1 VPGKEQDCV
10 RYDELKA
17 AIKTQL
23 SARWGPSG
31 DSDSGPSD
39 ADETTTG
46 RLDSLEDGLLASS
59 EAEEEEAHELLARR
73 RRAFYTLLSAELE
86 RVSRQY
92 DASLVQLRRKV
103 ASLLGEARRGS
114 VLDSL
119 QLGAEDAVAA
129 EAATPG
135 ASPSPGGGGGEG
147 VRGGASTRRPGTP
160 GSPPP
165 PLPSQH
171 QQQLDR
177 AFRRV
182 LRRSQLHWIKPL
194 LKTNWCFVS
203 STIVQLVS
211 RLGAS
216 LQSAPHSSKNNVKS
230 ANPTRGPRVPRG
242 DPGAPQHQPQLHR
255 PSQDRQEV
263 SQKDVQSH
271 RRGRVVTPLRV
282 SDWSHGP
289 Y

>member
-1 VPGKEQDCV
+1 MSLPLLYRTMRFGRHLKEVLVPGKEQDCV

-119 QLGAEDAVAA
+119 QLGAEELD
-129 EAATPG
+129 
-135 ASPSPGGGGGEG
+135 GGQPR
-147 VRGGASTRRPGTP
+147 VR
-160 GSPPP
+160 
-165 PLPSQH
+165 LF
-171 QQQLDR
+171 LC
-177 AFRRV
+177 FV
-182 LRRSQLHWIKPL
+182 EYLRRMRPRA
-194 LKTNWCFVS
+194 VS
-203 STIVQLVS
+203 CIRS
-211 RLGAS
+211 R
-216 LQSAPHSSKNNVKS
+216 V
-230 ANPTRGPRVPRG
+230 
-242 DPGAPQHQPQLHR
+242 
-255 PSQDRQEV
+255 
-263 SQKDVQSH
+263 
-271 RRGRVVTPLRV
+271 
-282 SDWSHGP
+282 
-289 Y
+289 